1 MKYSASRAY
10 APTSE
15 LAIMTI
21 MINNDNNQQ
30 LLALF
35 TTIVNYWNY
44 WLLFAWNF
52 IMFIIRLI
60 FIIVASSYYCQ
71 LFRLLCLFVFIAFI
85 VLKRIIVYIEIIEIY
100 VIACACRGWYKK
112 WMVSM
117 ADIRCILTDLG
128 GHNCDGEEFQP
139 KHPGVLSDIVI
150 GCSLG
155 LHTAFQW
162 MPVDGGDSQQR
173 VCSQIHRHKWCTWN
187 PMPVRR
193 QDRLR
198 VLAWLDGSL
207 LVAPSRCQ
215 RNWSLSHHNVSYS
228 TGIDQRC
235 KQKYARHW
243 WTECA

>member
-1 MKYSASRAY
+1 MKYNASRAY

-21 MINNDNNQQ
+21 MINNDNNRQ

-35 TTIVNYWNY
+35 TIIVNYWNY

-71 LFRLLCLFVFIAFI
+71 LFRLLRLFVIIVFI
-85 VLKRIIVYIEIIEIY
+85 VLKRIIVYIEIIGIY
-100 VIACACRGWYKK
+100 VLACACRGWYKK
-112 WMVSM
+112 WMVWM
-117 ADIRCILTDLG
+117 ADIRCTLTDLG
-128 GHNCDGEEFQP
+128 GQNCDGEEFQP

-155 LHTAFQW
+155 LHTACQW

-215 RNWSLSHHNVSYS
+215 RNWSLSHHNVSCS
-228 TGIDQRC
+228 TGIDKQC
-235 KQKYARHW
+235 IQKYARHW